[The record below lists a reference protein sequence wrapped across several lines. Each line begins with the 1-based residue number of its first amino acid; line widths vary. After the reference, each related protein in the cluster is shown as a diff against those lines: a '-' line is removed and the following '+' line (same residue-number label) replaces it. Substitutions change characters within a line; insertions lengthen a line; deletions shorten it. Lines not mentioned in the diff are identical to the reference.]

1 MIDCMINLPTSTV
14 YVMCMCKYCGAGG
27 WSVNGNCNEIKIKD
41 NDRRHRPL
49 SDPIHDYILHGLE
62 RHIIN
67 IWKTKRHRFMWFN
80 CWPPWSTEECRKH
93 CFFSEMEK
101 KNGITKQKC
110 YRRNLLPSLFIYEQ
124 PLYED
129 FFFLY
134 KKLVFIEFL
143 KFLIF
148 ESIQFQ
154 CNSIEW
160 KWFLVLDSNHLFKA
174 NKRIARITLK
184 WMAHS

>member
-14 YVMCMCKYCGAGG
+14 YVMCMYKYCGAGG

-80 CWPPWSTEECRKH
+80 CWPPWSTEECWKH

-101 KNGITKQKC
+101 KTGKQNKNVIAEI
-110 YRRNLLPSLFIYEQ
+110 YYQVYLSTNNRNTRI
-124 PLYED
+124 
-129 FFFLY
+129 
-134 KKLVFIEFL
+134 FL
-143 KFLIF
+143 KKITCFHWIVQISHF
-148 ESIQFQ
+148 RIHSVSMQWYRMKMVFGTR
-154 CNSIEW
+154 
-160 KWFLVLDSNHLFKA
+160 FKSS
-174 NKRIARITLK
+174 LQGQ
-184 WMAHS
+184 